1 MDLFLNMFSFF
12 HESNI
17 KRAVKNIFLKRQ
29 PNVVLLEPHF
39 GLGDNLICIGLI
51 RTIAS
56 QNPKVRYYL
65 ACLPSYFHSIT
76 WIYQDVANIFPVA
89 ITRGREARQLAGF
102 LNATHQTIGIYNI
115 DIKRFDACFYEQYR
129 LPFDYRWTKSA
140 VPPGPKSEELFD
152 KLNPTG
158 EPYILVCKT
167 ESGNAVFDLKINN
180 PLGHKIIEVGPAT
193 NNIYDWSKLVENASE
208 IHSID
213 TAFFHFVENVLCGRN
228 NKALYYHLA
237 KKKLKSDF
245 TRRLPWQLVDY
256 ED

>member
-1 MDLFLNMFSFF
+1 MFSFF

-65 ACLPSYFHSIT
+65 ACLPSYFHSIA

-152 KLNPTG
+152 ELNPTG

-228 NKALYYHLA
+228 DKALYYHLA

-256 ED
+256 EH